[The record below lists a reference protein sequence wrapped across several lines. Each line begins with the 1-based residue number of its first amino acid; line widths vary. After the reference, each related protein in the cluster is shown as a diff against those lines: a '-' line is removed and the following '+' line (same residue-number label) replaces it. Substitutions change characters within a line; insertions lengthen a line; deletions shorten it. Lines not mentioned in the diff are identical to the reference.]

1 MRLAVVVKGFVT
13 VALFIVKVGKV
24 KIVFV
29 IAIRVDAC
37 RVEDNGRGCATI
49 FELKILAIYFSSL
62 IMVELREVV
71 IGCSIGCCR
80 LRITP
85 YSCGNGSKN

>member
-24 KIVFV
+24 EIVFV

-49 FELKILAIYFSSL
+49 CELKILVINCSSL

-71 IGCSIGCCR
+71 IGCSIGCCG
-80 LRITP
+80 LSITP
-85 YSCGNGSKN
+85 

>member
-13 VALFIVKVGKV
+13 VALFVVKVGKV
-24 KIVFV
+24 EIVFV

-37 RVEDNGRGCATI
+37 RVKDNGRGCAPI
-49 FELKILAIYFSSL
+49 FELKILAINCSVL

-85 YSCGNGSKN
+85 

>member
-13 VALFIVKVGKV
+13 VAFLVVKVGKV

-49 FELKILAIYFSSL
+49 CELKILVINCSSL

-71 IGCSIGCCR
+71 IGCSIGCSG
-80 LRITP
+80 LSITP

>member
-13 VALFIVKVGKV
+13 MALLVVKVGKV

-29 IAIRVDAC
+29 IAIMVDARC
-37 RVEDNGRGCATI
+37 VEDNGRGCATI
-49 FELKILAIYFSSL
+49 FKLKILVINCSSL

-71 IGCSIGCCR
+71 IGCSIGCCG

-85 YSCGNGSKN
+85 